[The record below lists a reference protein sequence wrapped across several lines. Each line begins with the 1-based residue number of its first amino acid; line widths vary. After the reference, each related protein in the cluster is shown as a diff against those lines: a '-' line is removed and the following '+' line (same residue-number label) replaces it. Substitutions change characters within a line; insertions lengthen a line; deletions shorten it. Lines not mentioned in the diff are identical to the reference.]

1 MKSVYELKKQ
11 DIKEGTMAEKTGEI
25 VVSRGVGIPK
35 GGTVNISFQCRNYWG
50 RDETLKYTFRVAGIS
65 NGRTPQVYFSDD
77 FCEMLYLPLASEDVI
92 MNYGR
97 KDGKYL
103 GSLRVIP
110 FISDVASGGCPDIFH
125 PSGHNS

>member
-1 MKSVYELKKQ
+1 
-11 DIKEGTMAEKTGEI
+11 MAEKTGEI

-77 FCEMLYLPLASEDVI
+77 FCEMLYLPLASEEKMSQIVAI
-92 MNYGR
+92 LMEYQRSNF
-97 KDGKYL
+97 GKKKASTM
-103 GSLRVIP
+103 SL
-110 FISDVASGGCPDIFH
+110 DW
-125 PSGHNS
+125 